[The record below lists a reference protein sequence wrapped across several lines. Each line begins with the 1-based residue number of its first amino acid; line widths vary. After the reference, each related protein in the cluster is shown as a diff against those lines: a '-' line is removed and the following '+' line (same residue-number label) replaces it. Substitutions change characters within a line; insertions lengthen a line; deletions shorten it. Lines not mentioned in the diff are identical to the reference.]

1 MTTKILPF
9 DLAKARKQAALSVAR
24 DNRRAGNISDND
36 EFCET
41 ILLLREDEDVRT
53 IFASMVNIR
62 NAQ

>member
-9 DLAKARKQAALSVAR
+9 DLAKARKRAALSVAR
-24 DNRRAGNISDND
+24 DNRRAGQTDND

-53 IFASMVNIR
+53 IFASLVNIR